1 MQTIKQQ
8 AGNQRRRL
16 KSIRAKLDDMAT
28 DWGEVDLY
36 FEGRLAEIAQDIEKL
51 EGEMTGFTDEG
62 GNDENQ

>member
-16 KSIRAKLDDMAT
+16 KAIRARLEDMAA